1 MNVKPFVG
9 VRYSHFSM
17 DDFTAQKNGSDW
29 ATIGGES
36 VSQWTV
42 PIGVK
47 FDWTPVTTKKGW
59 KVKPGGELAYVYAGG
74 DRAMNVRE
82 ASLSD
87 GSVTRSTQ
95 MLSDRNNFRASLGL
109 DAKRKNFTLGL
120 GVNALLSSGQKDVSV
135 NATLRWD
142 L

>member
-1 MNVKPFVG
+1 
-9 VRYSHFSM
+9 
-17 DDFTAQKNGSDW
+17 
-29 ATIGGES
+29 
-36 VSQWTV
+36 V

-59 KVKPGGELAYVYAGG
+59 KVRPTAELAYVYAGG
-74 DRAMNVRE
+74 DRAIGLRE
-82 ASLSD
+82 VKLSD
-87 GSVTRSTQ
+87 GSPSRSTQ
-95 MLSDRNNFRASLGL
+95 MLTDRNNFRASLGL

-120 GVNALLSSGQKDVSV
+120 GVNALMSSGQKDVSV